1 MSADNS
7 RYLRAAARRRSKDTR
22 QRAVKAL
29 RRLDATGAPIAF
41 DTGAREA
48 AVSRSWLYTQTDL
61 RGEIERLRDR
71 HRTGSPV
78 PVVPQRQR
86 ATDASLLRR
95 LEAATERIR
104 RLEQDNRELR
114 DTLAEALGQQRSA
127 RTLGRARPDQNHSG
141 NADQIGTSTT
151 PQIETTHT
159 EINYSALASRA
170 VHPGLVRSSPR

>member
-7 RYLRAAARRRSKDTR
+7 RYLHAAARRRSKDTR

-29 RRLDATGAPIAF
+29 RRLDATGAPITF
-41 DTGAREA
+41 DTVAREA
-48 AVSRSWLYTQTDL
+48 AVSRSWLYAQTDL
-61 RGEIERLRDR
+61 RAEIERLRDR
-71 HRTGSPV
+71 HRTSSPT

-127 RTLGRARPDQNHSG
+127 RTLGRTTGRDTPGRTGQKP
-141 NADQIGTSTT
+141 IG
-151 PQIETTHT
+151 PC
-159 EINYSALASRA
+159 
-170 VHPGLVRSSPR
+170 